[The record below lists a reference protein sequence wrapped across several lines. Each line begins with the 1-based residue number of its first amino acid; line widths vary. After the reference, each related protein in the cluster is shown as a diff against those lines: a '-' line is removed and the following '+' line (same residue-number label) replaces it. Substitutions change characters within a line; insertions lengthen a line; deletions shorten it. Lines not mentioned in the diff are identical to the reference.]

1 MEPVF
6 SNIQEVA
13 SLFRDF
19 RIVVS
24 YDASRDKTL
33 KKLCELKKKLGDKI
47 EILINREP
55 LSHIRVENICR
66 ARNDCL
72 RWMRK
77 QSLTFDYFAVIDMD
91 DVCSLPINMGAVE
104 RAMAKRDQWDAVS
117 FNRDDYYD
125 IWALSMEPFYFSC
138 WNYYP
143 RPHDV
148 VRQMKTWVTKIL
160 SEASPEELVTCVSA
174 FNGFALYR
182 TEAFE
187 DVCYEWQ
194 MIKNIELMPRQW
206 IETSMAATQQSI
218 RQNCDGND
226 CEHRYFHMKATR
238 DHGAR
243 ICISPEHLFP
253 PTLSENDCV
262 LVSSRGLLQSC
273 DIHSLNPRS
282 SVTQIQHYEFSTL
295 QEGQSIYVCGSAL
308 PHFVDT
314 VFPLLDKRFVLVTG
328 DCDWNC
334 PLDMFSSTSA
344 FLQFIESDRVLHWF
358 AQNCVAVHP
367 KLTAMPIGLDYH
379 TMTAAAQTAW
389 GPRTAPVEQERV
401 LLEIRAFARPL
412 KERRPR
418 AYSNFHFA
426 MNTRFAA
433 DRREAIRDVNA
444 DCVDYEAGLVPRHQ
458 TWTTQAEYAFV
469 LSPHGNGLDCHRTW
483 EALAL
488 GCIPIVKSS
497 PLDVLFRDLPV
508 WIVQDWSEVTREA
521 MLERME
527 VGAAPLSGPL
537 SLHHWVEQIRVA
549 DRFSCSR

>member
-1 MEPVF
+1 
-6 SNIQEVA
+6 
-13 SLFRDF
+13 
-19 RIVVS
+19 
-24 YDASRDKTL
+24 
-33 KKLCELKKKLGDKI
+33 
-47 EILINREP
+47 
-55 LSHIRVENICR
+55 
-66 ARNDCL
+66 
-72 RWMRK
+72 
-77 QSLTFDYFAVIDMD
+77 
-91 DVCSLPINMGAVE
+91 
-104 RAMAKRDQWDAVS
+104 
-117 FNRDDYYD
+117 
-125 IWALSMEPFYFSC
+125 
-138 WNYYP
+138 
-143 RPHDV
+143 
-148 VRQMKTWVTKIL
+148 L
-160 SEASPEELVTCVSA
+160 SEASPEELVACVSA

-187 DVCYEWQ
+187 DVWYEWQ

-218 RQNCDGND
+218 RQNRDGDD

-253 PTLSENDCV
+253 PNLLENDCV

-273 DIHSLNPRS
+273 DIHSLHPWS

-314 VFPLLDKRFVLVTG
+314 VFPLLNKRFVLVTG
-328 DCDWNC
+328 DCHWNC
-334 PLDMFSSTSA
+334 PLDMFSSTTA

-379 TMTAAAQTAW
+379 TMTAAAPTAW
-389 GPRTAPVEQERV
+389 GPRTLPVEQER
-401 LLEIRAFARPL
+401 LLLDIKAHAPPL
-412 KERRPR
+412 KERRAR

-426 MNTRFAA
+426 MNTRFAV
-433 DRREAIRDVNA
+433 DRHEAIRGVPS
-444 DCVDYEAGLVPRHQ
+444 DCVDYESELVPRRQ
-458 TWTTQAEYAFV
+458 TWMTQSEYAFV

-497 PLDVLFRDLPV
+497 PLDTLFRDLPV
-508 WIVQDWSEVTREA
+508 WIVRDWSEVTREA
-521 MLERME
+521 MMERMSTTTTAE
-527 VGAAPLSGPL
+527 
-537 SLHHWVEQIRVA
+537 SLTLHYWVQQIR
-549 DRFSCSR
+549 RYLTT